1 MRRFRV
7 VVNGSEFEVAIE
19 EIAGAGAAADVVA
32 AVPAPREAGTSSA
45 APAAR
50 PVSRPA
56 AVSPTGA
63 IIAQMPGTIVGVE
76 VSSGDRVTKGQTL
89 LILEAMKMANE
100 VVAPADGVVGEVKVV
115 KGASVNAGD
124 VLVVLT

>member
-19 EIAGAGAAADVVA
+19 EIAGAGAASDVA
-32 AVPAPREAGTSSA
+32 AIPASRGTGTSPA
-45 APAAR
+45 APTTRTVSQPGAA
-50 PVSRPA
+50 
-56 AVSPTGA
+56 SPTGA

-76 VSSGDRVTKGQTL
+76 VISGDRVTRGQTL

>member
-19 EIAGAGAAADVVA
+19 EIAGAGTAADVA
-32 AVPAPREAGTSSA
+32 AVPAPRDTVTSPA
-45 APAAR
+45 AAAAR

-56 AVSPTGA
+56 AASPTGA

-76 VSSGDRVTKGQTL
+76 VSSGDRVTRGQTL

-100 VVAPADGVVGEVKVV
+100 VVAPADGIVGEVKVV
-115 KGASVNAGD
+115 KGVSVNAGD